1 VFCGVCASW
10 YHLTEADIKL
20 DSDID
25 EAVTVAEKKKELT
38 SKQRAFARA
47 WASGLSLSDSY
58 RESYDVKDS
67 TSSESVHTLASRLA
81 SRVEVR
87 HRYEAILRERDR
99 QTALQAVDRK
109 ANVLNW
115 LEGVYQGTD
124 TSGVDATRVR
134 AAELVGKASGM
145 FNNTEVLVTDNRN
158 SGNVAAEIE
167 AILLAANESA
177 VEDGDDSG
185 IEKLH

>member
-1 VFCGVCASW
+1 
-10 YHLTEADIKL
+10 
-20 DSDID
+20 
-25 EAVTVAEKKKELT
+25 
-38 SKQRAFARA
+38 
-47 WASGLSLSDSY
+47 
-58 RESYDVKDS
+58 
-67 TSSESVHTLASRLA
+67 
-81 SRVEVR
+81 
-87 HRYEAILRERDR
+87 
-99 QTALQAVDRK
+99 LQAVDRK

-145 FNNTEVLVTDNRN
+145 FNNTEVLVTDARN

-177 VEDGDDSG
+177 VEDDDDSG
-185 IEKLH
+185 SEKLH